1 MLRSKLPA
9 DGHPSEKDPEVAD
22 NTITCR
28 LVTPSQELL
37 NEQVV
42 YASVPAWDGLIGF
55 QHGGSP
61 LVSRLGLGKLRLD
74 FPVDS
79 GSGSREYY
87 VEDGFLEMGHNEL
100 IILAERAI
108 PAEELIESD
117 AKAELAE
124 AEARLVP
131 EDAPNKLE
139 AVAQVTRAK
148 ERARL
153 KLSMAQKSKAVGI

>member
-1 MLRSKLPA
+1 M
-9 DGHPSEKDPEVAD
+9 AD

-74 FPVDS
+74 FPAAN
-79 GSGSREYY
+79 GSGSRLYY
-87 VEDGFLEMGHNEL
+87 VEDGFVEMGQNEL
-100 IILAERAI
+100 VILAERAI
-108 PAEELIESD
+108 PAEELIESE

-124 AEARLVP
+124 AEARVIP

-139 AVAQVTRAK
+139 AVEQLTRAK

-153 KLSMAQKSKAVGI
+153 KLGMAQNSKAAGV

>member
-1 MLRSKLPA
+1 M
-9 DGHPSEKDPEVAD
+9 AD

-74 FPVDS
+74 FPASS
-79 GSGSREYY
+79 GSGSRLYY
-87 VEDGFLEMGHNEL
+87 VEDGFVEMGHNEL
-100 IILAERAI
+100 VILAERAI

-124 AEARLVP
+124 AEARVIP

-139 AVAQVTRAK
+139 AVEQLTRAK

-153 KLSMAQKSKAVGI
+153 KLSMAQNSKAAGV

>member
-1 MLRSKLPA
+1 MAS
-9 DGHPSEKDPEVAD
+9 

-28 LVTPSQELL
+28 LVTPDTELL
-37 NEQVV
+37 NEQVT

-74 FPVDS
+74 FPTES
-79 GSGSREYY
+79 GSGSREYLID
-87 VEDGFLEMGHNEL
+87 DGFLEMQHNEL
-100 IILAERAI
+100 VILAQRAI
-108 PAEELIESD
+108 AAEEIIESQ

-124 AEARLVP
+124 AQARVIP

-139 AVAQVTRAK
+139 AVERITRAK
-148 ERARL
+148 ELAAL
-153 KLSMAQKSKAVGI
+153 KLTMAKNTKVSGI

>member
-1 MLRSKLPA
+1 LAS
-9 DGHPSEKDPEVAD
+9 

-28 LVTPSQELL
+28 LVTPDTELL
-37 NEQVV
+37 NEQVT

-74 FPVDS
+74 FPTES
-79 GSGSREYY
+79 GSGSREYLID
-87 VEDGFLEMGHNEL
+87 DGFLEMQHNEL
-100 IILAERAI
+100 VILAQRAI
-108 PAEELIESD
+108 AAEEIIESQ

-124 AEARLVP
+124 AQARVIP

-139 AVAQVTRAK
+139 AVERITRAK
-148 ERARL
+148 ELAAL
-153 KLSMAQKSKAVGI
+153 KLTMAKNTKVSGI